1 MWHYLNFAGEKLI
14 DIVLT
19 PFTEASQ

>member
-19 PFTEASQ
+19 PFTEACQ